1 MTDRSKTLPQA
12 MRRRNRGFEPASKLV
27 AGHIKGPA
35 SKRGFA
41 EVKLLARW
49 PEIVG
54 PDIAEMAQP
63 VSLKYGRGKQGLG
76 GTLVVL
82 TTGAQAPVLQMRE
95 QDVIARV
102 NACYGYR
109 AVSRMHITQ
118 TAPTGFSEGQA
129 AFAGP
134 KPRRRTRE
142 PDAQAMSA
150 ATDQIDRVE
159 NPRLKAALGRLAE
172 QVLSRDE
179 TSEQQE

>member
-1 MTDRSKTLPQA
+1 MTDRSKTLPQS

-41 EVKLLARW
+41 EMKLLARW
-49 PEIVG
+49 AEIVG
-54 PDIAEMAQP
+54 PEIAEMAQP
-63 VSLKYGRGKQGLG
+63 VSLKYGGKQGLG

-82 TTGAQAPVLQMRE
+82 STGAQAPVLQMRE

-118 TAPTGFSEGQA
+118 TAPTGFAEGQA
-129 AFAGP
+129 GFAGP
-134 KPRRRTRE
+134 KPKRRARV
-142 PDAQAMSA
+142 PDARAMAA

-159 NPRLKAALGRLAE
+159 DPRLKAALGRLAE